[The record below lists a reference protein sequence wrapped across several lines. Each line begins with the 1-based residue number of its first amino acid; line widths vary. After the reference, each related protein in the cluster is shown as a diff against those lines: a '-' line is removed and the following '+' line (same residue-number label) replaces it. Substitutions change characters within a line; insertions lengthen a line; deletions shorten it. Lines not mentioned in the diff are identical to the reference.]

1 MDPEDGKAPEPFDDV
16 APVAMEVEVSSQ
28 EVALSTGSEVPV
40 EGEALASSCSG
51 CRALQKELEDCKR
64 DRAFFVD
71 IKRKMILTDTLI
83 QKHQSKCQAFD
94 EQQKKLQEVTLK
106 LAQSKRDCRVLEDQL
121 AATLKD
127 IIPWKRDKER
137 FLQELQDSKTHYDDL
152 QNKVTAHESTIKQ
165 YQNKLDQCE
174 EEKAVLESDALLLK
188 SQCEELRSKEKK
200 ATASLEKMRESYSRV
215 KRDASMAKR
224 SQSSLQLQF
233 ERAQAR
239 ISSLTTLLLRHGIK
253 PPRQRRQQ
261 SSASEKEEEFMDD
274 SDSSAEEEGDSRK
287 LSGVNDKPPAPQ
299 KRARITP
306 AAPRSRPSAAPSS
319 PPSPPPPSLGP
330 QPVHPSSSP
339 PQPPGNTTPVQRK
352 PWPKMNLE
360 SLACLS
366 PLPPSPEDVPKDNA
380 ESSEDDDDD
389 ALTETA
395 AKIDARLANKRHG
408 TREEAKRTPPLRVSP
423 RRRTGKLSNTRVTES
438 VQLKA
443 SAAGRESCRELRSGK
458 KLPQREEPGIAPRA
472 TVSKAS
478 KKLDLSQGED
488 VHAPRR
494 GRKPGRGRKQVVNEK
509 ERKSD
514 SDLDIKDKKP
524 PVSHRLQ
531 RQQVQ
536 TLTSSEDEPETEKQE
551 GMQEKGVKNFGMQT
565 RGRAKGQAATQ
576 QTVAAAACKST
587 MFNLDDDLNLS
598 SDGESRH
605 SEYDPKDSDS
615 LDDNGIRRGRRR
627 RTDKIRPPQRKSV
640 ISESSDSE
648 DIDRQNFTPNQFND
662 ESVTESK
669 LLNRSTAARHDSI
682 KEQVFNDTE
691 DGANGVGSDR
701 VSVEEVS
708 DGAIDTHENGGVS
721 SRRMTRLQKHLQGTP
736 PNRSKHEKQR
746 KGKLSSGDEVSKSK
760 HVPSHSADRGGGNAS
775 DANNSTMSDGKEAAE
790 CKTFLREELESSPK
804 RLTRQEARKLLRS
817 LSSPPLQTK
826 TPCPLRGEPKM
837 MLLRSS
843 SRDMQNEEC
852 LKTPKRTEPM
862 STSSAPCRTNSL
874 QNDTQNDRLPRN
886 LSSPARLTRSA
897 LRKMGSV
904 KDSNAPLHFPA
915 PGAEPSSVSK
925 HGSGDDRKSPERCRK
940 DSAADPSQRKRLASR
955 KRSHSECHSSG
966 GDESDKQSAPSKVQS
981 VSAETPAEDG
991 LKVEEQNENDT
1002 SSKSDVKVLMRSETE
1017 EFVACMDDQYDV
1029 PIEHITQDD
1038 GLKEEVKPPPA
1049 SLKDSPHVKK
1059 KKKKSKKRKTKA
1071 LSCKA
1076 DNEFAERALKG
1087 DHHTINNTE
1096 AVSVNMDV
1104 PGTSR
1109 GSASGQVLRSGVA
1122 MATASPRLVSESRMR
1137 QSSTASL
1144 PSSERDSPVSPIQ
1157 EPFQNF
1163 ACTRP
1168 ISPMSPERPV
1178 ERVSPIMPSF
1188 FFDMLPVPRMVSPLP
1203 PSPPRLSRDEP
1214 ISDDGVGDADV
1225 PQAAVEVLPEE
1236 PAQPRMISPLFP
1248 TPVPF
1253 AVSPL
1258 HEIPVPP
1265 AISPIADVQQPPLGV
1280 QVAQAIATGKSPQL
1294 PSPRN
1299 FHSVAP
1305 LDAITVRPQHSSP
1318 GQSQERCTAMRSLNA
1333 ALAGGDSS
1341 QDPRSSFSK
1350 KLIARRSSADEALKK
1365 PEDSSQNQERS
1376 ENTKRNTGSDCHDQ
1390 ASNHN
1395 VLPVRVDYKEQSQ
1408 PQETSVKLSDDKN
1421 SSAVS
1426 VTQKEHNP
1434 SGDSRK
1440 DHVEETQPQVSVS
1453 KAQSDFSEHLRRV
1466 NGHEEVTAFS
1476 RVIPHRDDSR
1486 PVGTIGK
1493 LEGMISDL
1501 TKRDSSSAGSHQ
1513 EGGPAASAV
1522 SSRGDA
1528 NCSGSSQS
1536 RPETTDAGT
1545 GKKEQEAD
1553 SGNQPR
1559 RPEGAARK
1567 VTKIGSLW
1575 GQMAR
1580 YDRNK
1585 FVRSKKRWQEMKGEV
1600 VHPDDPGSRPP
1611 TEDLRSPEF
1620 KVPAQPTAQGQAF
1633 IQDQFL
1639 TRGQDHLRT
1648 KEQAQEPFTVSGDL
1662 CHTLPMDVETQD
1674 QSTLH
1679 NRSLGGEM
1687 TIQEDHQKSCLTSN
1701 TPGSTSAADQDQSLA
1716 LNAGPTSE
1724 KAVIAPQLQNILSMI
1739 KSHKA
1744 EGSGVS
1750 VCECILEF
1758 LQDNSMDLFSA
1769 IYSKCQLKSM
1779 TISMIATPEENK
1791 IARQLAEWTHL
1802 NSSRRLIQH
1811 ILGELGRRIAV
1822 EGLPS
1827 KTTKLTQARLFAA
1840 ICRESGWLA
1849 RGRVLCYDIIREGI
1863 PHLLDLLLAMAAV
1876 WPTLLRRKDGAAHP
1890 MTATM
1895 EAVIMHQLHDATTSR
1910 DRHEQ
1915 YTAEKFCIV
1924 LFSLEYGTKMSNC
1937 FSHLCKWRPLLSEEW
1952 QQSHIMW
1959 LIGLIRDKS
1968 SSIKHSDD
1976 GPRLSPRCYEA
1987 VMSLELVASCL
1998 GWEWTNNWLIREQ
2011 LWPILKDWSR
2021 TLKEKGEA
2029 SREIG
2034 AGLEAGLEAGQD
2046 ETDHATVT
2054 ACAVMKTIGNVSQIG
2069 LASSPAS
2076 VQTLM
2081 KILIGVLQQPSE
2093 SIPWPMQIFTAQA
2106 ICDLSP
2112 CNLAVASEALA
2123 AWSIRPLCT
2132 IPRPLAGRIAQLG
2145 KVEGESARAGE
2156 GGAPS
2161 QS

>member
-1 MDPEDGKAPEPFDDV
+1 
-16 APVAMEVEVSSQ
+16 MEVEVSSQ
-28 EVALSTGSEVPV
+28 EVTLSTGSEVPV
-40 EGEALASSCSG
+40 EGEAMASSCSG

-200 ATASLEKMRESYSRV
+200 ATASLEKMRESYSKV

-253 PPRQRRQQ
+253 PPKQRRQQ

-274 SDSSAEEEGDSRK
+274 SDSSAEEEEGDSRK
-287 LSGVNDKPPAPQ
+287 SSRVNDKTPAPQ
-299 KRARITP
+299 RRARVTP

-339 PQPPGNTTPVQRK
+339 PQPPGNTTPMQRK

-366 PLPPSPEDVPKDNA
+366 PLPPSPEDIPKDNA
-380 ESSEDDDDD
+380 ESSADDDDD

-395 AKIDARLANKRHG
+395 AKIDARLANKCHG
-408 TREEAKRTPPLRVSP
+408 AREEAKRTPPLRVSP
-423 RRRTGKLSNTRVTES
+423 RRKTGQLSNTQVAES
-438 VQLKA
+438 VELKA
-443 SAAGRESCRELRSGK
+443 SAADRESYRELRSGK
-458 KLPQREEPGIAPRA
+458 KLPQREESRIAPRA

-488 VHAPRR
+488 VRFPRR
-494 GRKPGRGRKQVVNEK
+494 GRKPGRGRKRVVNER
-509 ERKSD
+509 EGKSD

-551 GMQEKGVKNFGMQT
+551 GMRERGIKKFGMQT

-605 SEYDPKDSDS
+605 SEYNPKDSDS

-627 RTDKIRPPQRKSV
+627 HTDKNRLPQRKSV

-648 DIDRQNFTPNQFND
+648 DGDRQNFTSNQFKD

-669 LLNRSTAARHDSI
+669 LFNPSTAARHDSI
-682 KEQVFNDTE
+682 KEQVFTDAE

-708 DGAIDTHENGGVS
+708 DGTIDTHENGGVS

-736 PNRSKHEKQR
+736 PNHSKHEKQR
-746 KGKLSSGDEVSKSK
+746 KGKLSNGDEASKSK
-760 HVPSHSADRGGGNAS
+760 HVPSHSTGHHGGIAS
-775 DANNSTMSDGKEAAE
+775 DANNSTMSDGKEAVE
-790 CKTFLREELESSPK
+790 GKTFPQEELQSSPK

-826 TPCPLRGEPKM
+826 APCPLRGEPKM

-843 SRDMQNEEC
+843 SRDVQNEEC
-852 LKTPKRTEPM
+852 SKTPKRTEPM
-862 STSSAPCRTNSL
+862 STSPAPCRTISL
-874 QNDTQNDRLPRN
+874 QNDTKNDRLPRN

-904 KDSNAPLHFPA
+904 KDSSAPLHFPA
-915 PGAEPSSVSK
+915 PGAELSSVSK
-925 HGSGDDRKSPERCRK
+925 QGSGDDCKSSERCRN

-966 GDESDKQSAPSKVQS
+966 EDESDKQSAPSKVQS
-981 VSAETPAEDG
+981 VPAETPAEDG
-991 LKVEEQNENDT
+991 LKQEQNENDT

-1029 PIEHITQDD
+1029 RIEHTTQDE
-1038 GLKEEVKPPPA
+1038 GHKEEVKLPPA
-1049 SLKDSPHVKK
+1049 SLNDSPHVKK

-1071 LSCKA
+1071 SSCKA
-1076 DNEFAERALKG
+1076 DDELAKRALKG
-1087 DHHTINNTE
+1087 DHHTVNNTD
-1096 AVSVNMDV
+1096 AVPVNINV

-1109 GSASGQVLRSGVA
+1109 GSAAGQVLRGGVA

-1163 ACTRP
+1163 AYTRP

-1203 PSPPRLSRDEP
+1203 PSPPRLSMNEP

-1225 PQAAVEVLPEE
+1225 PQAVVEVLPEE

-1258 HEIPVPP
+1258 HEIPVPT

-1333 ALAGGDSS
+1333 ALAGGDTS

-1365 PEDSSQNQERS
+1365 PEDSSQNQEHS
-1376 ENTKRNTGSDCHDQ
+1376 ENPKRNTGSDCHDQ

-1395 VLPVRVDYKEQSQ
+1395 ILPVRADNKEQSQ
-1408 PQETSVKLSDDKN
+1408 TQESSVKLPDDRN

-1426 VTQKEHNP
+1426 VVQKEHKP
-1434 SGDSRK
+1434 SGDSGSG
-1440 DHVEETQPQVSVS
+1440 HVEETQPQVSVS

-1476 RVIPHRDDSR
+1476 RVIPHRDEIR
-1486 PVGTIGK
+1486 PVGATGK
-1493 LEGMISDL
+1493 LEGITSDL
-1501 TKRDSSSAGSHQ
+1501 TKRDASSAGSHQ
-1513 EGGPAASAV
+1513 EGGPAASTV
-1522 SSRGDA
+1522 SSHGEA
-1528 NCSGSSQS
+1528 NCAGLSQS
-1536 RPETTDAGT
+1536 KPETTDAET
-1545 GKKEQEAD
+1545 GKKEWEAD
-1553 SGNQPR
+1553 SGNQSR

-1620 KVPAQPTAQGQAF
+1620 KVPAQPTAHGQAF
-1633 IQDQFL
+1633 VQDQVL

-1648 KEQAQEPFTVSGDL
+1648 KEQAQEPITVSGDP
-1662 CHTLPMDVETQD
+1662 CHTLPMEAETQD

-1679 NRSLGGEM
+1679 NRSLGGET

-1716 LNAGPTSE
+1716 LNSGLTSE
-1724 KAVIAPQLQNILSMI
+1724 KALIAPQLQNILSMI

-1779 TISMIATPEENK
+1779 TISMIVTPEENK
-1791 IARQLAEWTHL
+1791 IARQLAEWTRL
-1802 NSSRRLIQH
+1802 NSSRCLIQH

-1822 EGLPS
+1822 EGLAS
-1827 KTTKLTQARLFAA
+1827 KTTKLTQSRLFAA

-1849 RGRVLCYDIIREGI
+1849 RGRILCYDIIREGI

-1876 WPTLLRRKDGAAHP
+1876 WPTLMRRKDGAAHP
-1890 MTATM
+1890 VTATM
-1895 EAVIMHQLHDATTSR
+1895 EAVIMHQLHDATSSR

-1915 YTAEKFCIV
+1915 YTAE
-1924 LFSLEYGTKMSNC
+1924 KMSNC

-2021 TLKEKGEA
+2021 TLKERGEA
-2029 SREIG
+2029 SHETG
-2034 AGLEAGLEAGQD
+2034 AGLEAGPEAGPEAGQG

-2069 LASSPAS
+2069 LVSSPAS

-2093 SIPWPMQIFTAQA
+2093 SIPWPMQFFTAQA

-2123 AWSIRPLCT
+2123 AWSVRPLCT
-2132 IPRPLAGRIAQLG
+2132 IPGPLAGRIAQLG
-2145 KVEGESARAGE
+2145 KEEGKSARADE
-2156 GGAPS
+2156 VGASS